1 MMSSSKQDLDDCPLV
16 SVVTPS
22 YNAMPYIQENV
33 ESVREQGYRNLEHII
48 MDGASTDGTR
58 EYLESQSGLRCIS
71 EPDRGQSHALNKAF
85 RLANGQII
93 GWLNAD
99 DTYQPGAVFTAVRF
113 FQQYPEIDLVYSDL
127 QIIDQADQGVGIT
140 RSQSFNLDRLL
151 LDNFIKQP
159 TVFMRRRVID
169 QLGGVDE
176 NLHFAMDREFWL
188 RAGEAGFKMHY
199 LEGKILANFRLIPG
213 TKSYE
218 QTPLF
223 RQEWLSVLERAFQKS
238 AYTNI
243 PAAKKRIFLRKT
255 KAQYHWAIV
264 TDAITIRDRKRM
276 LHHAWKSIEQNP
288 GLVFNR
294 GTWMI
299 IAKGLFGIS
308 LDRFMKFKKV
318 APIPEK

>member
-1 MMSSSKQDLDDCPLV
+1 MPENKSPEPLV
-16 SVVTPS
+16 TIITPS
-22 YNAMPYIQENV
+22 FNSFPYIQETV
-33 ESVREQGYRNLEHII
+33 KSIREQGYSNIEHIV
-48 MDGASTDGTR
+48 MDGGSLDGTVEFLR
-58 EYLESQSGLRCIS
+58 SQKTIRWIS
-71 EPDRGQSHALNKAF
+71 EPDRGQSHALNKGF
-85 RLANGQII
+85 KLAKGDFV

-99 DTYQPGAVFTAVRF
+99 DTYQPSAVSLAVQF
-113 FQQYPEIDLVYSDL
+113 LLANPQFDLVYSDL
-127 QIIDQADQGVGIT
+127 QIINETGRVIGRTKSKPFQLVD
-140 RSQSFNLDRLL
+140 LL

-199 LEGKILANFRLIPG
+199 LEGQILANFRLIPG

-223 RQEWLSVLERAFQKS
+223 RQEWLSVLEKAFQKPFLAS
-238 AYTNI
+238 I
-243 PAAKKRIFLRKT
+243 PAATNQDIIRKT
-255 KAQYHWAIV
+255 KAQYHWALFIRAA
-264 TDAITIRDRKRM
+264 DARDRKGM
-276 LHHAWKSIEQNP
+276 LFHIRKAVELDP
-288 GLVFNR
+288 DLLFNR

-299 IAKGLFGIS
+299 IAKGIMGIR

-318 APIPEK
+318 PPYPEK